1 MNSYEGICMEKQI
14 EPGHSDKQRWLIL
27 LLIMGGVFLST
38 MDSGMV
44 NIALPTIMASFSVDM
59 GQTNLVVIIY
69 LLTITATLVFWG
81 TVSDRYGKGRIY
93 LLGLVTFCCGAA
105 GCGFSSSFGFLLFGR
120 FIQAL
125 GGAMMMSSGP
135 ALIKVVFPPDS
146 IGRSLGLI
154 GIATACGLMFGP
166 LVSGLLLVRYS
177 WQSIFFVTVPVAVIL
192 YLFGRFFLWKSL
204 NTPQQNACGDFD
216 WRGSF
221 YWLFLVITLV
231 VSLNGLQYFP
241 IPAAVGGGLL
251 LIFLSVRFIWVEKH
265 TINPI
270 IPMELIREYSVFVAL
285 VTAAVSFAA
294 LFVVLVLLPY
304 YLKFILLVKSDKIGF
319 VIMALPA
326 TLTVVSPLS
335 GYLYDRIGGRYLT
348 TAGLVLCAAVLF
360 RLAFISPDTS
370 LTFIA
375 VNLALLGGGQSLFLS
390 PNSASVLSQVND
402 RYSGIASG
410 ILATA
415 RNFGMVFGTTLA
427 TVLFTFFMNYY
438 GDGTRLEKYSA
449 VNEADF
455 LLSLKA
461 TFLVAACLVFA
472 SAVLSF
478 SRKN

>member
-1 MNSYEGICMEKQI
+1 MENRI
-14 EPGHSDKQRWLIL
+14 EPGHSNKMRWLIL
-27 LLIMGGVFLST
+27 LLVMGGVFLST

-44 NIALPTIMASFSVDM
+44 NIALPTIMASFSVNL

-81 TVSDRYGKGRIY
+81 AVSDRYGKGRVY
-93 LLGLVTFCCGAA
+93 LSGLVTFCCGAA

-135 ALIKVVFPPDS
+135 ALIKTVFPADN

-192 YLFGRFFLWKSL
+192 YLFGRFFLWKNL
-204 NTPQQNACGDFD
+204 NTPRQDTYGDFD
-216 WRGSF
+216 WKGSS
-221 YWLFLVITLV
+221 YWFFLVITLV

-241 IPAAVGGGLL
+241 IPAGAGGGLL
-251 LIFLSVRFIWVEKH
+251 FVVLSVRFVRVEKNA
-265 TINPI
+265 INPI
-270 IPMELIREYSVFVAL
+270 IPMELIRDYSVFVAL
-285 VTAAVSFAA
+285 FTAAASFAA

-304 YLKFILLVKSDKIGF
+304 YLKFILLVKSDKIGL

-348 TAGLVLCAAVLF
+348 TAGLLLCAVALF
-360 RLAFISPDTS
+360 RMAYLSSGTGLIS
-370 LTFIA
+370 IA

-390 PNSASVLSQVND
+390 PNSASVLSLVSD
-402 RYSGIASG
+402 RFSGIASG

-438 GDGTRLEKYSA
+438 GDGTTLEKYSA
-449 VNEADF
+449 VNEVDF

-461 TFLVAACLVFA
+461 TFLVAAFLVLA

-478 SRKN
+478 SRRN

>member
-1 MNSYEGICMEKQI
+1 MENQI
-14 EPGHSDKQRWLIL
+14 DPDHLDNNRWLVL
-27 LLIMGGVFLST
+27 LLVMGGVFLST

-44 NIALPTIMASFSVDM
+44 NIALPTIMASFSVNL
-59 GQTNLVVIIY
+59 GQTNLVVIVY

-81 TVSDRYGKGRIY
+81 TVSDRYGKGRVY
-93 LLGLVTFCCGAA
+93 LSGLVTFCCGAA

-125 GGAMMMSSGP
+125 GAAMMMSSGP
-135 ALIKVVFPPDS
+135 ALIKAVFPADN
-146 IGRSLGLI
+146 IGQSLGLI

-177 WQSIFFVTVPVAVIL
+177 WQSIFFVTVPVAVTL
-192 YLFGRFFLWKSL
+192 YLFGRFFLWKKL
-204 NTPQQNACGDFD
+204 NTPRQDRYGDFD
-216 WRGSF
+216 WKGSS
-221 YWLFLVITLV
+221 YWFFLVITLV
-231 VSLNGLQYFP
+231 VTLNGLQYLP
-241 IPAAVGGGLL
+241 IFAGAGGGLL
-251 LIFLSVRFIWVEKH
+251 FVILSVGFVRAEKNA
-265 TINPI
+265 INPI
-270 IPMELIREYSVFVAL
+270 IPMELVREYSVFVAL
-285 VTAAVSFAA
+285 FTAAASFAA

-304 YLKFILLVKSDKIGF
+304 YLKLVLLVKSDKIGF

-348 TAGLVLCAAVLF
+348 TAGLFLCAVALF
-360 RLAFISPDTS
+360 RMAYLSSGTGLVS
-370 LTFIA
+370 IA
-375 VNLALLGGGQSLFLS
+375 ANLALLGAGQSLFLS
-390 PNSASVLSQVND
+390 PNSASVLSIVND
-402 RYSGIASG
+402 RFSGIASG

-449 VNEADF
+449 VNEVDF

-461 TFLVAACLVFA
+461 TFLVAAFLVSA
-472 SAVLSF
+472 SGVLSF
-478 SRKN
+478 SRRN

>member
-1 MNSYEGICMEKQI
+1 MESQI
-14 EPGHSDKQRWLIL
+14 EPGHSNNMRWLIL
-27 LLIMGGVFLST
+27 LLVMGGVFLST

-44 NIALPTIMASFSVDM
+44 NIALPTIMASFSVNL

-81 TVSDRYGKGRIY
+81 TVSDRFGKGRVY
-93 LLGLVTFCCGAA
+93 LAGLVTFCCGAA
-105 GCGFSSSFGFLLFGR
+105 GCGFSSSFAFLLFGR

-125 GGAMMMSSGP
+125 GAAMMMSSGP
-135 ALIKVVFPPDS
+135 ALIKAVFPADN
-146 IGRSLGLI
+146 IGQSLGLI
-154 GIATACGLMFGP
+154 GIATACGLMLGP

-192 YLFGRFFLWKSL
+192 YLFGRFFLWKSIH
-204 NTPQQNACGDFD
+204 TPRQDTYGDFD
-216 WRGSF
+216 WKGSS
-221 YWLFLVITLV
+221 YWFFLVTTLV
-231 VSLNGLQYFP
+231 VTLNALQYLP
-241 IPAAVGGGLL
+241 ILAGSAGGML
-251 LIFLSVRFIWVEKH
+251 FVVLSVRFVRVEKNAK
-265 TINPI
+265 NPI

-285 VTAAVSFAA
+285 FTAAASFAA

-304 YLKFILLVKSDKIGF
+304 YLKFVLLLKSDKIGI

-348 TAGLVLCAAVLF
+348 TAGLFLCAVTLF
-360 RLAFISPDTS
+360 RMAYLSSGTGLVS
-370 LTFIA
+370 IA
-375 VNLALLGGGQSLFLS
+375 VNLALLGAGQSLFLS
-390 PNSASVLSQVND
+390 PNSASVLSLVSD
-402 RYSGIASG
+402 RFSGIASG

-449 VNEADF
+449 TNEVDF

-461 TFLVAACLVFA
+461 TFLVAAFLVSA

-478 SRKN
+478 SRRN

>member
-1 MNSYEGICMEKQI
+1 MENQI
-14 EPGHSDKQRWLIL
+14 VPGHSNSMRWLIL

-44 NIALPTIMASFSVDM
+44 NIALPTIMASFSVNL

-81 TVSDRYGKGRIY
+81 TVSDRFGKGRVY
-93 LLGLVTFCCGAA
+93 LAGLVTFCCGAA

-135 ALIKVVFPPDS
+135 ALIKAVFPAEN
-146 IGRSLGLI
+146 IGQSLGLI
-154 GIATACGLMFGP
+154 GIATACGLMLGP

-192 YLFGRFFLWKSL
+192 YLFGRFFLWKSIHTPRQ
-204 NTPQQNACGDFD
+204 NTYGDFD
-216 WRGSF
+216 WKGSS
-221 YWLFLVITLV
+221 YWFFLVITLV
-231 VSLNGLQYFP
+231 VTLNALQYFP
-241 IPAAVGGGLL
+241 ILAGSGGGLL
-251 LIFLSVRFIWVEKH
+251 FVVLSVRFVRVEKNA
-265 TINPI
+265 INPI
-270 IPMELIREYSVFVAL
+270 IPMELIREYSIFVAL
-285 VTAAVSFAA
+285 FTAAASFAA

-304 YLKFILLVKSDKIGF
+304 YLKFVLLLKSDKIGI

-348 TAGLVLCAAVLF
+348 TAGLFLCAVTLF
-360 RLAFISPDTS
+360 RMAYLSSGTGLVS
-370 LTFIA
+370 IA
-375 VNLALLGGGQSLFLS
+375 VNLALLGAGQSLFLS
-390 PNSASVLSQVND
+390 PNSASVLSLVSD
-402 RYSGIASG
+402 RFSGIASG

-449 VNEADF
+449 KNEVDF

-461 TFLVAACLVFA
+461 TFLVAAFLVSA

-478 SRKN
+478 SRRN

>member
-1 MNSYEGICMEKQI
+1 MESQI
-14 EPGHSDKQRWLIL
+14 EPGHSNNMRWLIL
-27 LLIMGGVFLST
+27 LLVMGGVFLST

-44 NIALPTIMASFSVDM
+44 NIALPTIMASFSVNL

-81 TVSDRYGKGRIY
+81 TVSDRFGKGRVY
-93 LLGLVTFCCGAA
+93 LAGLVTFCCGAA
-105 GCGFSSSFGFLLFGR
+105 GCGFSSSFAFLLFGR

-125 GGAMMMSSGP
+125 GAAMMMSSGP
-135 ALIKVVFPPDS
+135 ALIKAVFPADN
-146 IGRSLGLI
+146 IGQSLGLI
-154 GIATACGLMFGP
+154 GIATACGLMLGP

-192 YLFGRFFLWKSL
+192 YLFGRFFLWKSIH
-204 NTPQQNACGDFD
+204 TPRQDTYGDFD
-216 WRGSF
+216 WKGSS
-221 YWLFLVITLV
+221 YWFFLVTTLV
-231 VSLNGLQYFP
+231 VTLNALQYLP
-241 IPAAVGGGLL
+241 ILAGSAGGML
-251 LIFLSVRFIWVEKH
+251 FVVLSVRFVRVEKNAK
-265 TINPI
+265 NPI
-270 IPMELIREYSVFVAL
+270 IPMELIWEYSVFVAL
-285 VTAAVSFAA
+285 FTAAASFAA

-304 YLKFILLVKSDKIGF
+304 YLKFVLLLKSDKIGI

-348 TAGLVLCAAVLF
+348 TAGLFLCAATLF
-360 RLAFISPDTS
+360 RMAYFSSGTGLVS
-370 LTFIA
+370 IA
-375 VNLALLGGGQSLFLS
+375 VNLALLGAGQSLFLS
-390 PNSASVLSQVND
+390 PNSASVLSLVSD
-402 RYSGIASG
+402 RFSGIASG

-449 VNEADF
+449 TNEVDF

-461 TFLVAACLVFA
+461 TFLVAAFLVSA

-478 SRKN
+478 SRRN